1 MNALGDR
8 AALEKLLASQTFEK
22 AGRLRDFLQYITA
35 KSLEGK
41 LDEIS
46 EQHIGA
52 AVFRRQPGYDPA
64 QDTIVRVTARQL
76 RTKLAEYYAGE
87 GRDDEW
93 ILEIPKGAYV
103 PRWSARERSQE
114 SGLAN
119 TKWKRLTLFLA
130 AALLLSLALHAVQAW
145 RGRSPETPFSA
156 LLLGDG
162 KRIQFLVSDAALV
175 LYRTMG
181 PPAFSLADYLER
193 RWQKPSW
200 LPEGERPELF
210 WQTLLNRKDVSY
222 SAVVAM
228 NLMARAHPEAGERID
243 VRHPQ
248 SFHLRDLRGDHLLL
262 FGGLTALPWAESFE
276 KDLNFKHN
284 NGYFHNLSPLPGEAS
299 IYRSEDRFGLR
310 GKGFVRIHAQPFG
323 DKGGRVVHCSGS
335 SWLANEL
342 SVRYL
347 TDPASA
353 LELDR
358 GLGPSWR
365 DPAQR
370 FELLL
375 ETEAVEA
382 SGAQVRLVTWRP
394 KSQP

>member
-1 MNALGDR
+1 MEKILG
-8 AALEKLLASQTFEK
+8 SQTFEK
-22 AGRLRDFLQYITA
+22 AGRLRDFLSYITA
-35 KSLEGK
+35 KSQEGK

-52 AVFRRQPGYDPA
+52 AVFRREAGYDPS

-76 RTKLAEYYAGE
+76 RGKLAEYYAVE
-87 GRDDEW
+87 GRHDEW
-93 ILEIPKGAYV
+93 VLAIPKGAYI
-103 PRWSARERSQE
+103 PRWSAREEATAAEVSD
-114 SGLAN
+114 G
-119 TKWKRLTLFLA
+119 KWKRLALVLA
-130 AALLLSLALHAVQAW
+130 CALLASIGFQAAQAW
-145 RGRSPETPFSA
+145 REGPSPTPLSE
-156 LLLGDG
+156 LLLQDG

-181 PPAFSLADYLER
+181 QRALSVSDYLER
-193 RWQKPSW
+193 RWEKPSW
-200 LPEGERPELF
+200 LPEGEKPELF

-228 NLMARAHPEAGERID
+228 NLMSRAHPEASARID

-262 FGGLTALPWAESFE
+262 FGGLTALPWVESFE
-276 KDLNFKHN
+276 KDLNFKHYPE
-284 NGYFHNLSPLPGEAS
+284 YFENHSPLPGEAS
-299 IYRSEDRFGLR
+299 RYRSEDRFGLR
-310 GKGFVRIHAQPFG
+310 GKGYVRIHAQPFG

-347 TDPASA
+347 TDPASVA
-353 LELDR
+353 ELDR
-358 GLGPSWR
+358 SLGPQWR

-375 ETEAVEA
+375 ETEAVET

-394 KSQP
+394 QKRP

>member
-8 AALEKLLASQTFEK
+8 AALEKILASRTFEK
-22 AGRLRDFLQYITA
+22 SGRLRDFLSYVTA
-35 KSLEGK
+35 KSHEGK

-46 EQHIGA
+46 EQHIGS
-52 AVFRRQPGYDPA
+52 AVFRREPGYDPS

-76 RTKLAEYYAGE
+76 RGKLAEYYAGE
-87 GRDDEW
+87 GRNDEW
-93 ILEIPKGAYV
+93 VLEIPKGAYI
-103 PRWSARERSQE
+103 PRWSMRERPEEPSA
-114 SGLAN
+114 AN
-119 TKWKRLTLFLA
+119 TKWKRVALLLA
-130 AALLLSLALHAVQAW
+130 AALLLSLFVQGVQAW
-145 RGRSPETPFSA
+145 RSRSPETPFSA
-156 LLLGDG
+156 LFLGDG

-181 PPAFSLADYLER
+181 PPAFTLADYLER

-210 WQTLLNRKDVSY
+210 WRTLMNRKDVSY

-228 NLMARAHPEAGERID
+228 NLMARAHPEAGARID

-276 KDLNFKHN
+276 KELNFRHN
-284 NGYFHNLSPLPGEAS
+284 NSYFLNLAPLPGEMAV
-299 IYRSEDRFGLR
+299 YRSEDRFGLR
-310 GKGFVRIHAQPFG
+310 GRGYVRIHAQPFG

-347 TDPASA
+347 TNAASA
-353 LELDR
+353 AEMDR
-358 GLGPSWR
+358 SLGPRWR

-375 ETEAVEA
+375 ETEAVET
-382 SGAQVRLVTWRP
+382 SGAQVRLVAWRP
-394 KSQP
+394 RTQP